1 MAKVIFTGAKVSKF
15 KCPSEKGQAFM
26 WDSTTK
32 GLGLRATPSGKPSY
46 VFQALY
52 QGKDVRLTIGS
63 PDSWALPQAQE
74 KARELQRNIDEG
86 KDPRDLKRDA
96 LAAQVQSDAL
106 NKAGN
111 LTVQEVWT
119 DYIEQRR
126 SYWGPLHYQDHINK
140 TKTGGLPSAKRGD
153 KRLTTAGPLAT
164 FMPLPLKDLD
174 QATIEAWAVKEGRL
188 RPTSARLAW
197 RLLTVFL
204 TWCAEQPEYAALL
217 PAKNPGKTKKTR
229 EALGKAGIKKDV
241 LQKGQLK
248 DWFAATQQIH
258 NPTISAALQVLL
270 LTGARLNEVLT
281 IRWED
286 VNIQWKGVTINDKVE
301 GAREIPLTPYMEH
314 LITSLPRRNGYVFA
328 SARGLDM
335 SPHNIARR
343 KRKANARGQQA
354 SVGSMVETSVKGH
367 ISVPNTSHTRAC
379 RTVGLGGLTLH
390 GLRRSFKS
398 LTEWLE
404 VPVGVVAQIQGHKPS
419 ATAEKHYTVRPLEL
433 LRVHHEKIERW
444 ILEQACI
451 EFDAKATPGKLHVV
465 A

>member
-119 DYIEQRR
+119 VYIEQRR

-197 RLLTVFL
+197 RLLTVF
-204 TWCAEQPEYAALL
+204 
-217 PAKNPGKTKKTR
+217 
-229 EALGKAGIKKDV
+229 
-241 LQKGQLK
+241 QKGQLK

-301 GAREIPLTPYMEH
+301 GAREIPLTPYVEH

-328 SARGLDM
+328 SARSLDM